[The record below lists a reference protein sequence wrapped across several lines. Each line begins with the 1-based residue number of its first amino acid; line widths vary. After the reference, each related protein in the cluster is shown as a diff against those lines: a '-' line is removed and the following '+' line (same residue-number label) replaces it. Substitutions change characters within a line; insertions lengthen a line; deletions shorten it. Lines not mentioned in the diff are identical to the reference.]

1 MDKKSF
7 FEKAKVSAERIADYT
22 DKAAAQAAG
31 KVSKKS
37 SSAVQAAKLKMQM
50 FDLNTEIEILYKEI
64 GKMVYDVH
72 TGQEGDQE
80 ALETK
85 LSLLDE
91 KLEKLTELKEKS
103 HAVKEEVLC
112 PVCGEKCGMQDAFCK
127 KCGAQL

>member
-22 DKAAAQAAG
+22 DKAAVQAAG
-31 KVSKKS
+31 KMSKKS
-37 SSAVQAAKLKMQM
+37 AGAVQAAKLKMRM

-72 TGQEGDQE
+72 TGLEGDSE
-80 ALETK
+80 ALEAK

-91 KLEKLTELKEKS
+91 KLAALNELKEKS

-112 PVCGEKCGMQDAFCK
+112 PVCGEKCGMQDAFCR